1 VKKLADDVSSGHGFE
16 EVAAALREFRARTG
30 QEPLMLGG
38 WEVEDPAIRPP
49 TTLIEQLRAIRPQLT
64 GYCFPRDFHRARE
77 RAAALFAPE
86 MRLGERAPEPAN
98 VAILQ
103 NSTQGL
109 LLALAALKEHG
120 VARVVAAAPVYFAAV
135 EACRQLGL
143 DVVVVPASDFLTGAL
158 DLARLAAE
166 VSVPRSALLLTN
178 PAYSVGV
185 EYTPDHLAALFAA
198 LRPETYVL
206 LDETRLGL
214 HWHRPSPW
222 YTAAYPERTL
232 VLRSPSKLFLVNG
245 SKCSL
250 LLGPAALIH
259 EVERL
264 GEALVGSSAG
274 GAEEAALAYLAALR
288 AWRDE
293 ADAGVEGP
301 LLAWWQ
307 GMVAALGRTYA
318 AVAPTLTSAGFAVS
332 PVDSGPYVLAAIAR
346 ERLSV
351 LDGAAIGREHG
362 VLLLESAH
370 FFHHHPA
377 WIGFRLNLYVG
388 PARAR
393 AALAALTCPLEFQ
406 MAAVDLLPLNGRG

>member
-1 VKKLADDVSSGHGFE
+1 MEKLADSVSSGHGFE
-16 EVAAALREFRARTG
+16 EVTAALREFRARTG

-38 WEVEDPAIRPP
+38 WEVEDPAISPP
-49 TTLIEQLRAIRPQLT
+49 KTLIERLQAIRPTLT

-77 RAAALFAPE
+77 RAAALFSPA
-86 MRLGERAPEPAN
+86 MRFGERAPRPAN

-103 NSTQGL
+103 NSMQGL

-143 DVVVVPASDFLTGAL
+143 EVTVVPAADFLSGAL
-158 DLARLAAE
+158 DLARLATEA
-166 VSVPRSALLLTN
+166 SVPRSALLLTN

-185 EYTPDHLAALFAA
+185 EYTPDQLAALFAV

-214 HWHRPSPW
+214 HWQRPSPW
-222 YTAAYPERTL
+222 YTAMYPERTL

-245 SKCSL
+245 LKCSL

-264 GEALVGSSAG
+264 GESLVGSSSG
-274 GAEEAALAYLAALR
+274 GAEEAALTYLAALL

-293 ADAGVEGP
+293 INAGVEGP
-301 LLAWWQ
+301 LLAWRRQ
-307 GMVAALGRTYA
+307 VVTALRRTYT
-318 AVAPTLTSAGFAVS
+318 AVAPTLASAGFAVS
-332 PVDSGPYVLAAIAR
+332 PVDSGPYALAAIAR
-346 ERLSV
+346 EQLPT
-351 LDGAAIGREHG
+351 LDGAAIDREYG
-362 VLLLESAH
+362 VLWMESGH

-377 WIGFRLNLYVG
+377 WIGFRLHLCVG

-393 AALAALTCPLEFQ
+393 AAFSALAWLRASRHPITS
-406 MAAVDLLPLNGRG
+406 